1 MVATDA
7 ISIEPIRA
15 EHVESFH
22 RALDAV
28 SRERKYLS
36 FLEAPPLDS
45 VRAFVLD
52 MIENDHPQFVA
63 IADGEVAGWCDIR
76 RQSRATRAHC
86 GTLGMG
92 ILPAYRDKG
101 LGARLM
107 RRTLDAARQCGL
119 HRVELNVHADN
130 ARAIALY
137 EKIGFVTGVT
147 STASTWRSSSAANP
161 SAATP
166 KYTGRISSEAA
177 CRSAPPGAAST
188 SALHSPSTASCRA

>member
-1 MVATDA
+1 MAFDDTVT
-7 ISIEPIRA
+7 IKPIRA

-36 FLEAPPLDS
+36 FLEAPPLEA

-52 MIENDHPQFVA
+52 MIGNGHPQFVA
-63 IADGEVAGWCDIR
+63 IADNTVVGWCDIR
-76 RQSRATRAHC
+76 RQSRDTRVHC

-101 LGARLM
+101 LGGRLM
-107 RRTLDAARQCGL
+107 RQTLDAARQCGL
-119 HRVELNVHADN
+119 HRVELSVHADN

-137 EKIGFVTGVT
+137 EKIGFVHE
-147 STASTWRSSSAANP
+147 
-161 SAATP
+161 
-166 KYTGRISSEAA
+166 GRGRDAVLIDGRYIDSLNMAIIL
-177 CRSAPPGAAST
+177 GN
-188 SALHSPSTASCRA
+188 

>member
-1 MVATDA
+1 MPAADA

-22 RALDAV
+22 RALDVV

-36 FLEAPPLDS
+36 FLEAPPLEA
-45 VRAFVLD
+45 VRTFVLD

-63 IADGEVAGWCDIR
+63 IADGKVIGWCDIR
-76 RQSRATRAHC
+76 HQDRATRAHC

-101 LGARLM
+101 LGGRLM
-107 RRTLDAARQCGL
+107 RRTLDAARKFGL
-119 HRVELNVHADN
+119 HRFELSVHADN

-137 EKIGFVTGVT
+137 EKIGFVHE
-147 STASTWRSSSAANP
+147 
-161 SAATP
+161 
-166 KYTGRISSEAA
+166 GRARDAVLIDGRYIDSLNMAIIF
-177 CRSAPPGAAST
+177 GN
-188 SALHSPSTASCRA
+188 

>member
-1 MVATDA
+1 MAAADTTN
-7 ISIEPIRA
+7 IEPIRA

-36 FLEAPPLDS
+36 FLEAPPLDA

-52 MIENDHPQFVA
+52 MIENNHPQFVA

-76 RQSRATRAHC
+76 RQDRVTRAHC
-86 GTLGMG
+86 GTLGIG

-101 LGARLM
+101 LGAQLM
-107 RRTLDAARQCGL
+107 RRALDSARQGGL
-119 HRVELNVHADN
+119 HRVELSVHADN

-137 EKIGFVTGVT
+137 EKIGFVHE
-147 STASTWRSSSAANP
+147 
-161 SAATP
+161 
-166 KYTGRISSEAA
+166 GRARDAVLIDGRYIDSLNMAIIL
-177 CRSAPPGAAST
+177 GN
-188 SALHSPSTASCRA
+188 

>member
-1 MVATDA
+1 MITAADA

-36 FLEAPPLDS
+36 FLEAPPLEA

-52 MIENDHPQFVA
+52 MIGNGHPQFVA
-63 IADGEVAGWCDIR
+63 IADNTVVGWCDIR
-76 RQSRATRAHC
+76 RQSRDTRVHC

-101 LGARLM
+101 LGGRLM
-107 RRTLDAARQCGL
+107 RQTLDAARQCGL
-119 HRVELNVHADN
+119 HRVELSVHADN

-137 EKIGFVTGVT
+137 EKIGFVHE
-147 STASTWRSSSAANP
+147 
-161 SAATP
+161 
-166 KYTGRISSEAA
+166 GRGRDAVLIDGRYIDSLNMAIIL
-177 CRSAPPGAAST
+177 GN
-188 SALHSPSTASCRA
+188 

>member
-1 MVATDA
+1 MMVAADA

-36 FLEAPPLDS
+36 FLEAPPLEA
-45 VRAFVLD
+45 VRAFVHD
-52 MIENDHPQFVA
+52 MIENGHPQFVA
-63 IADGEVAGWCDIR
+63 IADDDVIGWCDIR
-76 RQSRATRAHC
+76 RVSRETRAHC

-107 RRTLDAARQCGL
+107 RQTLDAARQCGL
-119 HRVELNVHADN
+119 HRIELSVHGDN

-137 EKIGFVTGVT
+137 EKIGFVHEG
-147 STASTWRSSSAANP
+147 RSRDAVLIDGH
-161 SAATP
+161 
-166 KYTGRISSEAA
+166 YTDSLQMAVIFGD
-177 CRSAPPGAAST
+177 
-188 SALHSPSTASCRA
+188 

>member
-1 MVATDA
+1 MMAAAGA
-7 ISIEPIRA
+7 IAIEPIRA

-22 RALDAV
+22 RALDTV

-101 LGARLM
+101 LGGRLM
-107 RRTLDAARQCGL
+107 RPTLDAARQCGL
-119 HRVELNVHADN
+119 HRVELSVHADN

-137 EKIGFVTGVT
+137 EKIGFVHE
-147 STASTWRSSSAANP
+147 
-161 SAATP
+161 
-166 KYTGRISSEAA
+166 GRGRDAVLIDGRYIDSLNMAIIF
-177 CRSAPPGAAST
+177 GT
-188 SALHSPSTASCRA
+188 

>member
-1 MVATDA
+1 MVAADA

-36 FLEAPPLDS
+36 FLESPPLEA

-52 MIENDHPQFVA
+52 IIGNGNPQFVA
-63 IADGEVAGWCDIR
+63 IANGKVVGWCDIR
-76 RQSRATRAHC
+76 RESRPTHAHR

-101 LGARLM
+101 LGGRLM
-107 RRTLDAARQCGL
+107 RQTLDAARQCGL
-119 HRVELNVHADN
+119 HRVELSVHADN
-130 ARAIALY
+130 ARAIALH
-137 EKIGFVTGVT
+137 E
-147 STASTWRSSSAANP
+147 
-161 SAATP
+161 
-166 KYTGRISSEAA
+166 GRGRDAVLIDGRYIDSLNMAIIL
-177 CRSAPPGAAST
+177 GN
-188 SALHSPSTASCRA
+188 